1 MKMAKETKEKG
12 KILNLEDFTKEI
24 KKLCGKDSII
34 DANDKEAY
42 GDVIPTTSF
51 SLSNSL
57 GIGGIAKRKI
67 YTIDGDLSSG
77 KSTTAYD
84 IIGQCQK
91 KYGEQCLLIDKEDSY
106 TKEYGTQLG
115 INNDLLTIITPHTL
129 EDMYEVVIKALD
141 ADLFGVIVV
150 DSVTSF
156 APAARFEGSV
166 VMGIEA
172 RVNSDKMRL
181 VADAISRSN
190 TTLILLQQIRNTIG
204 GMGDPTVVSGGK
216 AIPFY
221 AHVRIRITRSEID
234 RVLCQN
240 IMKFTI
246 IKNKMAPPFKVGT
259 VVYKWGVG
267 FDFFSEISELAIEF
281 GIIKQEKTSYFPPGI
296 EEKFVGKKKLI
307 EFLNN
312 NEEYTRT
319 VLQPLVKEQL
329 AKTDAREEEEVL
341 SDKEYLTNVD
351 L

>member
-1 MKMAKETKEKG
+1 MAKTTIEKN
-12 KILNLEDFTKEI
+12 KIMNLDDFTKEI
-24 KKLCGKDSII
+24 KKLCGKDSVI
-34 DANDKEAY
+34 DANDKESY

-106 TKEYGTQLG
+106 TKEYGAQLG

-129 EDMYEVVIKALD
+129 EDMYEVVIKGLEAN
-141 ADLFGVIVV
+141 LFGAIVV

-156 APAARFEGSV
+156 APEARFEGSV

-181 VADAISRSN
+181 VADAIARSN
-190 TTLILLQQIRNTIG
+190 TSLILLQQIRQSIG
-204 GMGDPTVVSGGK
+204 GFGSDPTVVSGGK

-221 AHVRIRITRSEID
+221 AHVRIRITRSKID
-234 RVLCQN
+234 KETQSNVMR
-240 IMKFTI
+240 FSI
-246 IKNKMAPPFKVGT
+246 IKNKMAPPYKVGT
-259 VVYKWGVG
+259 VVYKWGKG
-267 FDFFSEISELAIEF
+267 FDFFSEVAELAIEF
-281 GIIKQEKTSYFPPGI
+281 GIIKNEKTSYFLPNTDIKLVGVKKVI
-296 EEKFVGKKKLI
+296 EYLFD
-307 EFLNN
+307 
-312 NEEYTRT
+312 NEEYTKT
-319 VLQPLVKEQL
+319 VIQPLVVDFLKR
-329 AKTDAREEEEVL
+329 TDVRQ
-341 SDKEYLTNVD
+341 DKEFDDTEYNSDINL
-351 L
+351 